1 MEKEIEKKFLL
12 YFRLMLLC
20 WILIANAILHIINFE
35 YSWLIFISN
44 IMLFTMSG
52 DIKERFRSVELGGLV
67 GLVLTVLTLLAV
79 SGAGGSDIVEVA
91 ERELRDYGGTA
102 CGSRYWPQ
110 PEDWCRSH
118 RPLLSD
124 PADRIR
130 RSSWFR
136 RLQSIRMKP
145 LTTCSDSRLMKKV
158 LVSPKPSKRLLM
170 KQAATSWTL
179 RRSPNREQPTA
190 CT

>member
-52 DIKERFRSVELGGLV
+52 DIKERFLSVELGGLV

-79 SGAGGSDIVEVA
+79 SALSKVIGGLFVV
-91 ERELRDYGGTA
+91 
-102 CGSRYWPQ
+102 
-110 PEDWCRSH
+110 
-118 RPLLSD
+118 
-124 PADRIR
+124 
-130 RSSWFR
+130 
-136 RLQSIRMKP
+136 
-145 LTTCSDSRLMKKV
+145 
-158 LVSPKPSKRLLM
+158 
-170 KQAATSWTL
+170 
-179 RRSPNREQPTA
+179 
-190 CT
+190 